1 MWYPEHLPDLLRCSS
16 RTRKFLGVFRAHPG
30 IRGSGAQSGTNF
42 PILSAIVPAES
53 RSRVMAWECALENSI
68 ANALG
73 PPVVSLLATHAFG
86 YRFGEEEQSGDS
98 LESAKALGQAMS
110 AVICLPWLVC
120 FCAYSLLHWSYP
132 RDVRRL
138 SGAAIK
144 KTVKAS
150 SEGEVEEKGHVGGD
164 DDEIVARL

>member
-1 MWYPEHLPDLLRCSS
+1 M
-16 RTRKFLGVFRAHPG
+16 G
-30 IRGSGAQSGTNF
+30 
-42 PILSAIVPAES
+42 
-53 RSRVMAWECALENSI
+53 
-68 ANALG
+68 G

-86 YRFGEEEQSGDS
+86 YKFGEEEKSGDS

-138 SGAAIK
+138 SGIAIK
-144 KTVKAS
+144 QTTKAS
-150 SEGEVEEKGHVGGD
+150 AGQDVEFAGD
-164 DDEIVARL
+164 DDEIVARSSGQHSEFAVQAGQKDV